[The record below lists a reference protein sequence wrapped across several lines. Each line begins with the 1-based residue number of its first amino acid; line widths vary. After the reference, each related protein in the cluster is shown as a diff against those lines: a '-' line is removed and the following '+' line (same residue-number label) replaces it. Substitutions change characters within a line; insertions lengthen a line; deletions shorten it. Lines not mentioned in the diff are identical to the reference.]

1 MKHALKIFG
10 YGFLL
15 FIITMVLLFLLS
27 MITGSDSPV
36 GFWWVG
42 VVLAIIMTA
51 TSFWFS
57 RGLHPATAKQAFSLG
72 LTWAIML
79 AGFLLVIAIPNGTT
93 DIVFGN
99 WSTYLVFV
107 GVAVGPVFMKPR
119 PVAPNTKM
127 Q

>member
-1 MKHALKIFG
+1 
-10 YGFLL
+10 
-15 FIITMVLLFLLS
+15 MVLLFLLS

-42 VVLAIIMTA
+42 VILAIIMTGV
-51 TSFWFS
+51 SLWFS
-57 RGLHPATAKQAFSLG
+57 RGLHPATAKQAFSHG

-79 AGFLLVIAIPNGTT
+79 AGFLLIIAIPNGTT

-107 GVAVGPVFMKPR
+107 GVAVGPALKKPKSVT
-119 PVAPNTKM
+119 PDTNFP
-127 Q
+127 